1 MAVARGARQRGA
13 RLEQNCAVTGL
24 RLREDGG
31 WEVETQRGTVRANR
45 VINCCG
51 FHGREVGLMAG
62 LELPLVPVQ
71 HQYLVTKSVP
81 EVQALS
87 REIPVLRHLEGSFY
101 LRQERDGLLI
111 GPYES
116 SESMVQMENWTR
128 DGVPPEF
135 GKELYPGDLERLAP
149 HLEIA
154 MEAFPCFANAEI
166 QSVVNGPITYT
177 PDILP
182 MVGPT
187 MVPNMW
193 VAVGFGYG
201 VVHGGGVGKYLADW
215 ICDGEA
221 PYELIDFDP
230 GRYNKWTTLDF
241 TVAKTRESYGMNTAL
256 SFPHEEREAGRPTER
271 PRPLYSALVAAGA
284 HMGFSAGWEVPLWFS
299 GPGQAPL
306 YQPSFFRTNWQVEQ
320 AREYSALMERVVLA
334 DISPFGKFKLSGPD
348 ARRLLE
354 VATAGVVPRPGRT
367 SLSHLLTNRATV
379 YGELTITA
387 LAQDTFLLLT
397 GAGSELHDLRR
408 LEELART
415 DQMDLKLENVTEKL
429 GTLTVAGPQSGQLMR
444 KISDQ
449 EVEDWK
455 FLEAR
460 HCLVGGV
467 DCIAIRISYTGELGW
482 ELYPNMENMERMY
495 TDIIDKGAEFDI
507 AHIGTRCINTARIEK
522 GMKVSMSDYQ
532 WSSMSRVPSL
542 GERNEQGRLS
552 YRGWIDAIC

>member
-31 WEVETQRGTVRANR
+31 WEVETQRGTVTANR

-116 SESMVQMENWTR
+116 SESMVQMEGWTR
-128 DGVPPEF
+128 DGVPPAF

-187 MVPNMW
+187 MIPNMW

-221 PYELIDFDP
+221 PYE
-230 GRYNKWTTLDF
+230 
-241 TVAKTRESYGMNTAL
+241 V
-256 SFPHEEREAGRPTER
+256 H
-271 PRPLYSALVAAGA
+271 
-284 HMGFSAGWEVPLWFS
+284 
-299 GPGQAPL
+299 
-306 YQPSFFRTNWQVEQ
+306 
-320 AREYSALMERVVLA
+320 
-334 DISPFGKFKLSGPD
+334 
-348 ARRLLE
+348 
-354 VATAGVVPRPGRT
+354 
-367 SLSHLLTNRATV
+367 
-379 YGELTITA
+379 
-387 LAQDTFLLLT
+387 QDN
-397 GAGSELHDLRR
+397 H
-408 LEELART
+408 
-415 DQMDLKLENVTEKL
+415 NN
-429 GTLTVAGPQSGQLMR
+429 
-444 KISDQ
+444 
-449 EVEDWK
+449 
-455 FLEAR
+455 
-460 HCLVGGV
+460 
-467 DCIAIRISYTGELGW
+467 
-482 ELYPNMENMERMY
+482 NM
-495 TDIIDKGAEFDI
+495 
-507 AHIGTRCINTARIEK
+507 
-522 GMKVSMSDYQ
+522 
-532 WSSMSRVPSL
+532 
-542 GERNEQGRLS
+542 
-552 YRGWIDAIC
+552 